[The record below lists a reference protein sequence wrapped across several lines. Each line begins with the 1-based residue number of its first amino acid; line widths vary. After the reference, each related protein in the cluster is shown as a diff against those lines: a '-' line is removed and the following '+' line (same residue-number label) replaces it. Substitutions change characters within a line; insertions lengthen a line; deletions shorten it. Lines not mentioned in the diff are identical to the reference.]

1 VAGGPAFAVR
11 APQSIPSSAA
21 ERRRSPPAVTR
32 GLEVS
37 LRLELVYS
45 DTFRAVVPL
54 RSLADPT
61 VLADAPDLWSGRST
75 APELFGPRGQ

>member
-1 VAGGPAFAVR
+1 MTR
-11 APQSIPSSAA
+11 A
-21 ERRRSPPAVTR
+21 
-32 GLEVS
+32 LEVS